1 MLLHKRRVNEAQAS
15 GDEPV
20 FTCVDCFAAF
30 SPARPSMSKYALA
43 NHMWLGRWDPLFRD
57 ANLSHQMLLALARVV
72 TTKVVLRPEGRLVNK
87 EGSHSSWDLL
97 FHQSGMIGSA
107 VLFGNGTCKAAL
119 ERFPPRSVKDAF
131 AVSFVSQLP
140 PPSPT
145 ARPDGISRY
154 EGLDAMAQAEQEEAR
169 RVVKGIAIL
178 RGGLTMRVT
187 ESSHGGNRN
196 FGL

>member
-1 MLLHKRRVNEAQAS
+1 MAC
-15 GDEPV
+15 P
-20 FTCVDCFAAF
+20 AAV
-30 SPARPSMSKYALA
+30 A
-43 NHMWLGRWDPLFRD
+43 
-57 ANLSHQMLLALARVV
+57 QMLSWEEYHRLRPV
-72 TTKVVLRPEGRLVNK
+72 TTKVVLRPEGHAVAK
-87 EGSHSSWDLL
+87 GSSHSSWDFL

-107 VLFGNGTCKAAL
+107 VLFGNGTCKEAL
-119 ERFPPRSVKDAF
+119 TQFPPRSVKDAF

-140 PPSPT
+140 PRSPT

-187 ESSHGGNRN
+187 KSSHGGKTQ